1 MTDKGAEKWGACAR
15 HWVRTAFFFLSLFN
29 AISNCFLINTG
40 RNKNKMRVGIWYITH
55 YTPNIVCYIKPT
67 PTQRGHT
74 QYLNE
79 IKALL

>member
-1 MTDKGAEKWGACAR
+1 MGGMCASLGENG
-15 HWVRTAFFFLSLFN
+15 FFFFFSLFN